1 MDTSRN
7 QSVNVT
13 EVFKVAAQK
22 SHSILLRGLQ
32 RDMSVYVPATG
43 NFSEHIAVQL
53 SASSGGHDCYS

>member
-22 SHSILLRGLQ
+22 SRSFVHRDLQ
-32 RDMSVYVPATG
+32 RDISVCVPATG

-53 SASSGGHDCYS
+53 SASSRGHDCYS